1 MTLWQPGMRITAAR
15 LNDFTPTPLASTA
28 TPAAAFT
35 LTSFTARKTGGVV
48 EWSIIL
54 VRSGDAITADAK
66 GNISDVACATL
77 PPDCRPG
84 ALATVTFD
92 TAGIASGSVRIA
104 TSGVCTLTS
113 LDPTASIGSGA
124 TVNFSGAFAAG

>member
-15 LNDFTPTPLASTA
+15 LNDFTPVPLASTA

-54 VRSGDAITADAK
+54 VRNGGAITADAK
-66 GNISDVACATL
+66 GNIGDTDCATL
-77 PPDCRPG
+77 PSDCRPG
-84 ALATVTFD
+84 AIYFAPFD
-92 TAGIASGSVRIA
+92 TAGIASGAVRVA
-104 TSGVCTLTS
+104 TNGLCTLTS
-113 LDPTASIGSGA
+113 LDPTASIASGA